1 MEEKEQIKD
10 WYTEYKEKKLER
22 DIKRC
27 NAFAIVSGT
36 VATLSSLI
44 VAGNL
49 ALGNGLEAL
58 QVGGSTLAMAAYTI
72 CYSKMSTSYK
82 DEQKAFQERQT
93 NPKGFIK
100 DRLET
105 LRHELEISDTWLS
118 MDYLVT
124 GGFYLSSLGHIIELL
139 TMPSAPQI
147 VTSVTGAALAGLV
160 ATLYLKLIKR
170 HKLASK
176 AKKTE
181 IEGLEELEE
190 LERLAKEPIPE
201 LIEPEGVLELE
212 APQEPQTL
220 SEEEMIERK
229 GGMSVAARTTCTE
242 GPTKIKKNPPKRNF
256 N

>member
-10 WYTEYKEKKLER
+10 WYAEYKEKKLER

-44 VAGNL
+44 LAGNL
-49 ALGNGLEAL
+49 ALGSGLEAL
-58 QVGGSTLAMAAYTI
+58 QVGGSTIAMAAYTI

-82 DEQKAFQERQT
+82 DEQKAFQERT
-93 NPKGFIK
+93 KNPKGFIK

-105 LRHELEISDTWLS
+105 LRHELEISETWLN

-139 TMPSAPQI
+139 SMPSAPQI
-147 VTSVTGAALAGLV
+147 VSSITGAALSGLV
-160 ATLYLKLIKR
+160 ATLYLKLIKA
-170 HKLASK
+170 HKITTQS
-176 AKKTE
+176 KKTE

-201 LIEPEGVLELE
+201 LIEQEGVLELE
-212 APQEPQTL
+212 APA
-220 SEEEMIERK
+220 EEE
-229 GGMSVAARTTCTE
+229 T
-242 GPTKIKKNPPKRNF
+242 PKILQLEDIPKKK
-256 N
+256 